1 MNKKGYKTG
10 YAIGAVA
17 ATIAILFGQAWL
29 TLLIFSWFNLKLTIW
44 QCLLIIVL
52 IKSITAVV
60 DKDS

>member
-1 MNKKGYKTG
+1 MNKKGYNTG

-17 ATIAILFGQAWL
+17 ATIAIIFAQAWV
-29 TLLIFSWFNLKLTIW
+29 TLIIFSWFNLKLTIW
-44 QCLLIIVL
+44 QCLLMILL

>member
-17 ATIAILFGQAWL
+17 ATIAILLGQAWL

-60 DKDS
+60 DKDT